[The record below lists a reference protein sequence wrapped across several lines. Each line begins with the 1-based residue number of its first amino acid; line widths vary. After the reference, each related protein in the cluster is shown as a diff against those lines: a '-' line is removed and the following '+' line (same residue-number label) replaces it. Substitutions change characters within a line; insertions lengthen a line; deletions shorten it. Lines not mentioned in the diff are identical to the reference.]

1 MTLGTF
7 QTLSTP
13 LSGEQPFIGDLL
25 EGELAT
31 NTADGR
37 AWVGDAIGSPI
48 ELGGAAKNKPMG
60 SSFSSNYV
68 EVDLSNPLT
77 LPISN
82 SNPAVIPPGFYQEMK
97 FILRFPSDLSVL
109 TPSTPYFDYDINW
122 GLKSM
127 WDPTSTST
135 SNNPIDH
142 YKRTN
147 QVLVIELSSFGP
159 STEWIGRLIWAKLV
173 KSPA

>member
-1 MTLGTF
+1 MAEGTF
-7 QTLSTP
+7 QTLNTP

-25 EGELAT
+25 EGELVT

-37 AWVGDAIGSPI
+37 IWVGDPIGSPI
-48 ELGGAAKNKPMG
+48 ELGGAAKNKPIG
-60 SSFSSNYV
+60 ISFSSNYI
-68 EVDLSNPLT
+68 EVDLSEPLN

-82 SNPAVIPPGFYQEMK
+82 SNPEAIPAGFYQEMR
-97 FILRFPSDLSVL
+97 FILKFPSNLSDLSNF
-109 TPSTPYFDYDINW
+109 TSYFDYDINW

-135 SNNPIDH
+135 ATNPIDH
-142 YKRTN
+142 YKRPN

-159 STEWIGRLIWAKLV
+159 STAWMGRLLWAKN
-173 KSPA
+173 